1 MVIPNNALNSTT
13 AEEIQND
20 MKTTLQDEVT
30 STIRITPKLR
40 LPGVNLPFV
49 NFKSREHA
57 WEVFFM
63 RYMKILLFFP
73 IYDFKY
79 SEQVTIGKTF
89 KCFHEVFSDPFDT
102 QKTIR
107 ISPPLTSKH
116 NTDNWRD
123 REIRRQDVASVLFQ
137 DARLLCKAVK
147 KSFINILSWEG
158 EPPTTTEKD
167 NGSKVKY
174 QPWMGYVLLI
184 CVMIGGCLAIW
195 YHYRRK

>member
-1 MVIPNNALNSTT
+1 MK
-13 AEEIQND
+13 EIRF
-20 MKTTLQDEVT
+20 E
-30 STIRITPKLR
+30 I
-40 LPGVNLPFV
+40 
-49 NFKSREHA
+49 
-57 WEVFFM
+57 
-63 RYMKILLFFP
+63 
-73 IYDFKY
+73 
-79 SEQVTIGKTF
+79 
-89 KCFHEVFSDPFDT
+89 
-102 QKTIR
+102 
-107 ISPPLTSKH
+107 KH

-137 DARLLCKAVK
+137 DARFLKGFRALIDDFEKYIFKCLDETHRMIFVENQLCKAVK
-147 KSFINILSWEG
+147 KSFTNILSWEG